1 MKKLFVL
8 IFALFVAF
16 GAMAQKGT
24 LKTLN
29 PVVLNGAV
37 TVTSD
42 PVSIQGT
49 YETLSF
55 GIKCNQL
62 GGTSDGTVS
71 VLASNDGTNY
81 FNLNAAHGYPIYGSP
96 LARVSDSTAVVMQIY
111 PAATLNIVLKPAHRY
126 YKLTASGTASDTTSL
141 AITWVYK

>member
-1 MKKLFVL
+1 MKKLFIL
-8 IFALFVAF
+8 CFALFVAF

-24 LKTLN
+24 LRTLD

-37 TVTSD
+37 TVESD
-42 PVSIQGT
+42 PLSIQGS

-62 GGTSDGTVS
+62 GGISDGTVS

-81 FNLNAAHGYPIYGSP
+81 FNLNAANGYPMWGSP
-96 LARVSDSTAVVMQIY
+96 SARLSDSVSVTMQIY

-141 AITWVYK
+141 AITYVYK